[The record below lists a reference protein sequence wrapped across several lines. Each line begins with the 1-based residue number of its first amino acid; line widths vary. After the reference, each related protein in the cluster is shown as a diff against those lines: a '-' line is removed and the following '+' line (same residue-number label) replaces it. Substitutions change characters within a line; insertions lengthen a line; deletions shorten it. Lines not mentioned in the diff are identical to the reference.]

1 MEWKITPAEVGEM
14 MEEISDTIVSTV
26 PEELQMNVALIFE
39 EAYVNVA
46 VHGYAKKTD
55 NVKPLRILWDKDG
68 DNYKMTFIDEGIY
81 FDPTTYDI
89 GEPKG
94 DQVGGHGIRLMRELS
109 KKMTYH
115 KEGTEN
121 ILEIWI

>member
-1 MEWKITPAEVGEM
+1 MEWQVTPAEVGQM
-14 MEEISDTIVSTV
+14 MEEISDQIISTV
-26 PEELQMNVALIFE
+26 PEELRINVALIFE

-46 VHGYAKKTD
+46 VHGYSDKKD

-68 DNYKMTFIDEGIY
+68 DDYKMTFIDEGTY
-81 FDPTTYDI
+81 FDPTKYDI

-109 KKMTYH
+109 KRMAYR

>member
-46 VHGYAKKTD
+46 VHGYAKKAD
-55 NVKPLRILWDKDG
+55 NVKPLRILWDKVG
-68 DNYKMTFIDEGIY
+68 DDYKMTFIDEGIY

-94 DQVGGHGIRLMRELS
+94 DQVGGHGIRLTRELS
-109 KKMTYH
+109 KKMAYH